1 MKKIVSLLS
10 VVILF
15 NRCSKAPSA
24 CFTYYPSIIN
34 AGDVVTFNAD
44 CSKNAS
50 SFKWSFGDN
59 TKDTTLNNNNLVSH
73 VYKTSGNFTVKLS
86 ASRKDGVTLKK
97 GEPEKSLMIV
107 VQ

>member
-50 SFKWSFGDN
+50 YFEWSFGDGAADTN
-59 TKDTTLNNNNLVSH
+59 TVSKSVTH
-73 VYKTSGNFTVKLS
+73 KYITSGTYIAKLNVK
-86 ASRKDGVTLKK
+86 RKDGIIFKK
-97 GEPEKSLMIV
+97 GKPETIISIA